1 MSNTPSAGSI
11 LWTDLTVHDADAL
24 RDFYREV
31 IGWAVT
37 PVEMGGYSD
46 YTMTS
51 PADAAP
57 VAGVCHARGVNAGL
71 PAQWL
76 VYISVANLDESIE
89 RCTRLGGSVVFG
101 PKSMGQHGRYC
112 VIRDPAGAVA
122 ALIQPPQSEGNT
134 AKT

>member
-1 MSNTPSAGSI
+1 MSGAAAPPPGSI
-11 LWTDLTVHDADAL
+11 LWTDLTVPNAEAV

-31 IGWAVT
+31 TGWQVT

-51 PADAAP
+51 PADGTP

-76 VYISVANLDESIE
+76 VYISVADLDESIA
-89 RCTRLGGSVVFG
+89 RCAKMGGSVVFG

-122 ALIQPPQSEGNT
+122 ALIQPPQQE
-134 AKT
+134 K

>member
-1 MSNTPSAGSI
+1 MSGTPVPPPGSI
-11 LWTDLTVHDADAL
+11 LWTDLTVPNAEAV

-31 IGWAVT
+31 AGWGVT
-37 PVEMGGYSD
+37 PVDMGGYAD

-51 PADAAP
+51 PADGSA

-76 VYISVANLDESIE
+76 VYISVADLDDSIA
-89 RCTRLGGSVVFG
+89 RCSKLGGSVVFG
-101 PKSMGQHGRYC
+101 PRSMGQHGRYC

-122 ALIQPPQSEGNT
+122 ALIQPADQNR
-134 AKT
+134 

>member
-1 MSNTPSAGSI
+1 MSGAAAPPPGSI
-11 LWTDLTVHDADAL
+11 LWTDLTVPNAEAV

-31 IGWAVT
+31 TGWQVT

-51 PADAAP
+51 PADGTP

-76 VYISVANLDESIE
+76 VYISVADLDESIT
-89 RCTRLGGSVVFG
+89 RCAKMGGSVVFG

-122 ALIQPPQSEGNT
+122 ALIQPPQQE
-134 AKT
+134 K

>member
-1 MSNTPSAGSI
+1 MSGAGAPPPGSI
-11 LWTDLTVHDADAL
+11 LWTDLTVPNAEAV

-31 IGWAVT
+31 TGWQVT

-51 PADAAP
+51 PADGTP

-76 VYISVANLDESIE
+76 VYISVADLDESIA
-89 RCTRLGGSVVFG
+89 RCAKMGGSVVFG

-122 ALIQPPQSEGNT
+122 ALIQPPQQE
-134 AKT
+134 K